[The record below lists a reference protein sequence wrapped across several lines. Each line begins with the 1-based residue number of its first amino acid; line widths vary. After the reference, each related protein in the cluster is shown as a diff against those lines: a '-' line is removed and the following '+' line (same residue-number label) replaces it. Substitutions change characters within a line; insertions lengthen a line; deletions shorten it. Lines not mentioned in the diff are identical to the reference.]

1 MHSEKDE
8 QYWRANLRVLAVL
21 LSIWAVVS
29 FGGGVIFVEEL
40 NAFSLGGYPLG
51 LWISQQGALF
61 IYVALIFIY
70 HAWMTRLER
79 AFSAGEEPE
88 PPGENDPDVGAKS

>member
-21 LSIWAVVS
+21 LSIWAVVY

-40 NAFSLGGYPLG
+40 NAFSLGGYPL
-51 LWISQQGALF
+51 
-61 IYVALIFIY
+61 
-70 HAWMTRLER
+70 RL
-79 AFSAGEEPE
+79 
-88 PPGENDPDVGAKS
+88 